1 MIFNNLL
8 DLINDSYKFSKK
20 KIHSLYLSS
29 NIYNKKITSFVVGP
43 LEYYPSPDLLDS
55 LIKFDKKKNWYKK
68 LFIK

>member
-8 DLINDSYKFSKK
+8 NLINNSYIFSKK

-29 NIYNKKITSFVVGP
+29 NIYNRKIKPSKISS

-55 LIKFDKKKNWYKK
+55 LLKYDKKKN
-68 LFIK
+68 